1 MTQNQESQ
9 MDVLSVLVSADRSD
23 LGKVFGVGLYPTDN
37 DTVEQVKA
45 KCQVQLSRLELQVA
59 NVKAILAISD
69 ANLKSEMRKAKAYR
83 YIQSLT
89 EDDKAALK
97 ELIGQ

>member
-69 ANLKSEMRKAKAYR
+69 ANLKSEMRKAKACR

-97 ELIGQ
+97 ELMGQ

>member
-83 YIQSLT
+83 YIQNL
-89 EDDKAALK
+89 EPDDREALK

>member
-59 NVKAILAISD
+59 NVKAILAIPD